1 MIDLHAHTTA
11 SDGTV
16 TPRQLVT
23 QAHELG
29 LSAIGITDHDTIAGW
44 DEAIETGR
52 ELGISVVPGIELSV
66 ESSLGRFHLLGY
78 GMSKNAPLLTQILPE
93 IQSARANRNELIIE
107 KLNSLGHKISIQE
120 VKKVAGEAQIG
131 RPHIAQ
137 VLVEDKSNALGTI
150 QQVFDEL
157 LAAGKPAHL
166 PKKVLSPQAAIKGI
180 HDAGGVA
187 IWAHPPFDRKE
198 RSWEEYEAILQ
209 QWISWGLDGLE
220 TFYFTYTSEETE
232 WTVRMAEKYGLL
244 QSGGS
249 DFHGARKVNP
259 LGITQTGE
267 GVPDDILDEI
277 KSRLKTNEGRK

>member
-29 LSAIGITDHDTIAGW
+29 LKAIGVTDHDTIAGW
-44 DEAIETGR
+44 NEAIETGR
-52 ELGISVVPGIELSV
+52 ELGIEVVLGIELSV
-66 ESSLGRFHLLGY
+66 EGSIGRFHLLGY
-78 GMSKNAPLLTQILPE
+78 GMRADAPILTQTLPE

-107 KLNSLGHKISIQE
+107 KLQQLGFNIEMQQVEKI
-120 VKKVAGEAQIG
+120 AGGAQMG

-137 VLVEDKSNALGTI
+137 ALIENGDFDNI

-157 LAAGKPAHL
+157 LATGKPGHL
-166 PKKVLSPQAAIKGI
+166 PKKVLSPQDAIAGI
-180 HDAGGVA
+180 HEAGGVA

-198 RSWEEYEAILQ
+198 RSWDEYEKILQ
-209 QWISWGLDGLE
+209 QWIEWGLDGLE
-220 TFYFTYTSEETE
+220 TFYFTYTSEEAD
-232 WTVRMAEKYGLL
+232 WTARMAEKYGLL

-267 GVPDDILDEI
+267 GVPDEVLALLHA
-277 KSRLKTNEGRK
+277 RLKARNEPLA

>member
-29 LSAIGITDHDTIAGW
+29 LGAIGITDHDTIAGW
-44 DEAIETGR
+44 NEALETGR
-52 ELGISVVPGIELSV
+52 ELGIAVVTGIELSV
-66 ESSLGRFHLLGY
+66 EGAIGRFHLLGY
-78 GMSKNAPLLTQILPE
+78 GMNATAPLLVETLPE
-93 IQSARANRNELIIE
+93 IQAARANRNELIIE
-107 KLNSLGHKISIQE
+107 KLNSLGYQISMAQVENI
-120 VKKVAGEAQIG
+120 AGDAQMG

-137 VLVEDKSNALGTI
+137 ALVENGDFASI

-157 LAAGKPAHL
+157 LATGKPGHL
-166 PKKVLSPQAAIKGI
+166 PKKVLSPQDAIAGI
-180 HDAGGVA
+180 HRAGGVA

-198 RSWEEYEAILQ
+198 RSWDEYETILQ
-209 QWISWGLDGLE
+209 QWIAWGLDGLE
-220 TFYFTYTSEETE
+220 TFYFTYTTEEAA
-232 WTVRMAEKYGLL
+232 WTTRMAEKYNLL

-259 LGITQTGE
+259 LGIVQTGE
-267 GVPDDILDEI
+267 GMPDWVWGKLAT
-277 KSRLKTNEGRK
+277 RLKQINHE